1 MDLTKRKNIYYFFSF
16 LVVLILSGRL
26 VQLQLVNPER
36 FDKESEK
43 NSVKTIITTPARG
56 LIFDKNYKLLVD
68 NKPAYSVTVTKK
80 DFDTTNIDL
89 VAGLVGITS
98 DDLRDNL
105 HDIEGT
111 NRFIPTRIMRDVL
124 RRAMKHATSEFVSG
138 TV

>member
-1 MDLTKRKNIYYFFSF
+1 IQMDLTKRKNIYYFFSF

-111 NRFIPTRIMRDVL
+111 NRFIPTRIMRDVDF
-124 RRAMKHATSEFVSG
+124 KVVSFIEENREI
-138 TV
+138 